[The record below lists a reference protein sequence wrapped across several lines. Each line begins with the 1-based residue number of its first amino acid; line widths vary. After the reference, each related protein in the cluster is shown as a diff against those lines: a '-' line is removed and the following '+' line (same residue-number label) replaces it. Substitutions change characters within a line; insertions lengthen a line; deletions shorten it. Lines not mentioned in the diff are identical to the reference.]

1 MTNIITA
8 FSVIFQN
15 IARFRNKTVLTFN
28 YNETGKSGCMVF
40 DEFKEPVESFCFQI
54 RSIIGRRKA
63 AVLPEPVIEEARTSR
78 PVMIAGIVISWTS
91 VGCENS
97 RS

>member
-1 MTNIITA
+1 VYLLSCCNIDKHC
-8 FSVIFQN
+8 
-15 IARFRNKTVLTFN
+15 IANSLVGRIIRHFE
-28 YNETGKSGCMVF
+28 Y
-40 DEFKEPVESFCFQI
+40 EFKEPVESFCFQI